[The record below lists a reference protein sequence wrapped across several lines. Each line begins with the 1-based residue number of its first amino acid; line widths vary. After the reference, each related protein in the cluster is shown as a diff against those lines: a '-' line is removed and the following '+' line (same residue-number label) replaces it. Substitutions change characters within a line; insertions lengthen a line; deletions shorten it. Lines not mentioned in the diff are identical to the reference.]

1 MRISDGWRVVA
12 VAAAS
17 AILLATLAAPTASAP
32 PSLATLAAALRA
44 APSEKVLPTTTDPP
58 VQQVW
63 TGVDTVELNG
73 QKGCGNVGGDSANI
87 SSEVPCTF
95 GDRTASRSVVV
106 VGDSMAGA
114 WVPAFD
120 LWGQAQHWKVVR
132 LVKDGCPPWTTHITA
147 PQCLAFRA
155 FEVRTINALR
165 PNAVFAVGLQDRGQV
180 TMETTKPSLVA
191 ATIIGFAKEVRPSRA
206 KVFVPQNTPWFF
218 GIGSPLN
225 CLVTNAGNIH
235 TCNRDARTRVV
246 ESAMLHGIGLAAA
259 DHFVTEVPVDQLFC
273 TATICPVL
281 VGDHIVYADD
291 HHFSTVWAEYISAA
305 FATIFDPLL

>member
-1 MRISDGWRVVA
+1 MHVLDWLRLAA
-12 VAAAS
+12 VAAAA
-17 AILLATLAAPTASAP
+17 AILLTTSPAPATAPP
-32 PSLATLAAALRA
+32 PSLAKPVAALRA
-44 APSEKVLPTTTDPP
+44 APSTKTLPTTTDPP

-95 GDRTASRSVVV
+95 GDRTATRSVVV

-114 WVPAFD
+114 WIPAFD

-132 LVKDGCPPWTTHITA
+132 LVKDGCPPWTTHVTA

-155 FEVRTINALR
+155 FEVRTINTLR

-191 ATIIGFAKEVRPSRA
+191 ATIEGFAKELRPSRA
-206 KVFVPQNTPWFF
+206 KVLVPQNTPWFF
-218 GIGSPLN
+218 GIGSPLD
-225 CLVTNAGNIH
+225 CLVANAADVR
-235 TCNRDARTRVV
+235 TCNRDARAKVV
-246 ESAMLHGIGLAAA
+246 EAAMLHGIGIATA
-259 DHFVTEVPVDQLFC
+259 DHFVTAVPVDQLFC
-273 TATICPVL
+273 TTTICPVL
-281 VGDHIVYADD
+281 VGNHIVYADD
-291 HHFSTVWAEYISAA
+291 HHFSTVWAEYVSTALG
-305 FATIFDPLL
+305 TILDPRV